1 MADNRHAKWVDDDCL
16 KSALEKYVKQSFK
29 RSEIL
34 DFMKRDFPQYP
45 WSIRSLD
52 RHLQHFE
59 IFYKYETVEVE
70 DVLDAVGNELKG
82 PGKLLG
88 YRAMH
93 KKIRQEHNLNV
104 TRDQVYNVMYALDRE
119 GLKNRVFFGAKKM
132 CRKGNLTTKG
142 SNWVHSLDSHDKLM
156 GYQNSTYPLA
166 IYSCMD
172 TASRKL
178 LWLKVW
184 TGNCNPQL
192 IRKWYLEYLFESR
205 VMASIIRLDKGT
217 ETGTLATMHAFL
229 RRHHD
234 DGIDPVDIVV
244 YGPSTS
250 NQVNL
255 L

>member
-1 MADNRHAKWVDDDCL
+1 M
-16 KSALEKYVKQSFK
+16 
-29 RSEIL
+29 
-34 DFMKRDFPQYP
+34 
-45 WSIRSLD
+45 
-52 RHLQHFE
+52 
-59 IFYKYETVEVE
+59 
-70 DVLDAVGNELKG
+70 
-82 PGKLLG
+82 
-88 YRAMH
+88 
-93 KKIRQEHNLNV
+93 
-104 TRDQVYNVMYALDRE
+104 
-119 GLKNRVFFGAKKM
+119 
-132 CRKGNLTTKG
+132 KG

-192 IRKWYLEYLFESR
+192 IGKWYLEYLFESR